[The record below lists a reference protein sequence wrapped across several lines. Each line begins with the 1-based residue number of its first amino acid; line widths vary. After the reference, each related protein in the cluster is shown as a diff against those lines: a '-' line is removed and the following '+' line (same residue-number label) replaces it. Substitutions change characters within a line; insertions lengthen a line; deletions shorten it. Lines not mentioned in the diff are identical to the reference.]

1 MMIHQDGSSH
11 QWVPGKQWDLIVT
24 MDDATN
30 EQYSMFFVEEEG
42 TWSSFKGIEDV
53 IAKRGLFCSLYTD
66 RATHYWNTPEA
77 GGKVDKVN
85 LTQFGEAMKS
95 LEVEMIPA
103 YSPEARG
110 RSERAFRIH
119 QERLPKELAVA
130 GIVDMANRYLSK
142 TCMPAL
148 NTEFSH
154 AAREEG
160 SAFAPWVGG
169 PLEDI
174 LCETFERIVGSD
186 NCVWIEGLILQIPQD
201 PHRLHYVKAK
211 VTARRYKDGGLSVSH
226 GPRKL
231 ASYRADGKEIV
242 KKGMAV
248 A

>member
-1 MMIHQDGSSH
+1 MGEEDVASPRGRSPLPGMMIHQDGSSH

-95 LEVEMIPA
+95 LRVEMIPA
-103 YSPEARG
+103 YSPKARG

-119 QERLPKELAVA
+119 QERLPKELALA

-142 TCMPAL
+142 TCMPTL

-154 AAREEG
+154 APREEG
-160 SAFAPWVGG
+160 SALRHGWAGRW
-169 PLEDI
+169 
-174 LCETFERIVGSD
+174 RIYCARHSRGLWARTTASGS
-186 NCVWIEGLILQIPQD
+186 
-201 PHRLHYVKAK
+201 R
-211 VTARRYKDGGLSVSH
+211 GLSFRF
-226 GPRKL
+226 PRTL
-231 ASYRADGKEIV
+231 TGCT
-242 KKGMAV
+242 M
-248 A
+248 